1 MNREKQSLLC
11 RAVDLESKES
21 LNQRE
26 SSGETLNRIEEEK
39 VVNHRDILLTIE
51 NQEHDLRSMTQ
62 RCQAQDYD
70 KNIFMLQMSSIYF
83 DRNQ

>member
-1 MNREKQSLLC
+1 MNLEKQSLLC